1 MTEERTAAYIV
12 APGLTP
18 DAVAIVPPTDGMP
31 IWVSVDVE
39 KWFREGTALS
49 AEILTWAIATTLTP
63 GVRRQAAHLAK
74 AAAIAA
80 VRPDL
85 VLQERALEYFR
96 EEFERLKGEQ
106 A

>member
-1 MTEERTAAYIV
+1 MSKRTAAYTV

-18 DAVAIVPPTDGMP
+18 DAVAIMPPTDGMP

-39 KWFREGTALS
+39 KWFRELTALE
-49 AEILTWAIATTLTP
+49 AEVLAWRVLCLSDTQRLRAT
-63 GVRRQAAHLAK
+63 QLAEG
-74 AAAIAA
+74 AAIAA

-96 EEFERLKGEQ
+96 EEFETLKGEQ

>member
-1 MTEERTAAYIV
+1 VSETQAPYTV
-12 APGLTP
+12 TPGLTA

-31 IWVSVDVE
+31 IWLSVDVE
-39 KWFREGTALS
+39 RWFGELTALE
-49 AEILTWAIATTLTP
+49 AEVLAWRSRCLSPTQ
-63 GVRRQAAHLAK
+63 RRRAAWLAK
-74 AAAIAA
+74 GAACAA
-80 VRPDL
+80 VRPDG

>member
-1 MTEERTAAYIV
+1 MSEERTAAYTV

-31 IWVSVDVE
+31 IWLSVDVE
-39 KWFREGTALS
+39 KWFGELTALE
-49 AEILTWAIATTLTP
+49 AEVLAWRGICLSPTQRLRAT
-63 GVRRQAAHLAK
+63 QLAEG
-74 AAAIAA
+74 ASIAA

>member
-1 MTEERTAAYIV
+1 MSEERTAAYTV

-39 KWFREGTALS
+39 KWFGELTALE
-49 AEILTWAIATTLTP
+49 AEVLAWRSRCLSPTQ
-63 GVRRQAAHLAK
+63 RRRAAWLAK
-74 AAAIAA
+74 GAACAA
-80 VRPDL
+80 VRPDG

-96 EEFERLKGEQ
+96 EEFETLKGEQ
-106 A
+106 E